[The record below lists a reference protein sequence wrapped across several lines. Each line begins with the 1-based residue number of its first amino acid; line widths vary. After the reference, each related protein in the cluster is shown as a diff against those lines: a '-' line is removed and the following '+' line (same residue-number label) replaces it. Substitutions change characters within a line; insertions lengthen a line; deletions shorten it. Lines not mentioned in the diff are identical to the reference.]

1 MTIIVLYILLGII
14 AFIVIL
20 LHFSVRATIRASK
33 QGVDIKV
40 KWLFITLYP
49 RKPKKPK
56 KKKGEPEVP
65 PETTEQPDLSENA
78 LEEFIK
84 EAEKTQEETKV
95 EEKTE
100 VRDDV
105 KVEEETVSTESET
118 VKTKKE
124 KHKKEHETVNEEK
137 TEKKGK
143 LAQLK
148 DKYKAIKPY
157 IPMGWKYFKKVLK
170 KIRFTNITADV
181 TVGKEDAYE
190 AAVWYGKVQGI
201 IFGAVGW
208 LSSIFTVRLKKI
220 DVHCKF
226 NEKITDGEIYLKV
239 KVRPSTMIHIAFC
252 MGINFLHIFLKQRR
266 ERKRRIKALRKKREQ
281 QLKSQNNNVNIQ
293 KG

>member
-1 MTIIVLYILLGII
+1 MLGII